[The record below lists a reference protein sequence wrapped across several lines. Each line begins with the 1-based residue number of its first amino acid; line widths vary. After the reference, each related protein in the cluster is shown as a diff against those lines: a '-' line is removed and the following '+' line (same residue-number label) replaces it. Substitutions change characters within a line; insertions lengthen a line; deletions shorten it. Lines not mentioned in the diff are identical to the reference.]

1 MIVECRID
9 ELLDLIG
16 MKVSLEQLEE
26 TLFLIKAEVEKVDG
40 NNMEIEV
47 NPDRQDML
55 SAEGIARAV
64 RAFLEVEP
72 GLRKYRVKKSG
83 KRIVVG
89 KGLER
94 VRKYISCGIVKG
106 VEISDDLI
114 KDYMQLQEQL
124 TSTHGRNRKKA
135 SIGLYVYDRIVFPV
149 KYCLRKPEKVEFAPL
164 GTDEVMD
171 GPRIMSEHEKG
182 AEYGDIISAF
192 SKWPLLVD
200 AEEKVLSLPPI
211 INSNSLGRITEETTD
226 IFVEV
231 TGTHLPTVDQA
242 LNIMVAA
249 LVERRG
255 TIESV
260 RVEYPDGKVME
271 TPNMK
276 PSLESIHK
284 AEVVKLLGLDLSDE
298 DLVASLARMGHEAT
312 VKGSKISVK
321 SPAYRTDILHQVD
334 IIEDISIGY
343 GFNNIEPTM
352 PVTST
357 VGKLLPATRLKKKV
371 SELMIGM
378 EYQEVLSYIMS
389 SPTVMNEN
397 MLRSDDLVTTTN
409 PKSRDFSV
417 LRNSLLPILVSFTA
431 QNQHA
436 DLPQRVFEVGDIVLP
451 DERAETRIEQTPS
464 VCGVVA
470 DVRVNL
476 TEMMK
481 DVVFLLTNL
490 GLEGKFRFTER
501 DDPTFIKGRAGDVTV
516 NGRKV
521 GLFGELSPE
530 VLGKFEI
537 SNPMVGFEVKL
548 PQSGL
553 WED

>member
-16 MKVSLEQLEE
+16 TKVSLQQLED
-26 TLFLIKAEVEKVDG
+26 TLFLIKAEVEKIEG
-40 NNMEIEV
+40 NDIQIEV

-72 GLRKYRVKKSG
+72 GLRNYRVRKSG
-83 KRIVVG
+83 KKIIVER
-89 KGLER
+89 GLEKI
-94 VRKYISCGIVKG
+94 RKYISCGIVKD

-135 SIGLYVYDRIVFPV
+135 SIGLYVYDEIAFPV
-149 KYCLRKPEKVEFAPL
+149 RYCLQKPEKIEFAPL

-171 GPRIMSEHEKG
+171 GRRIIGEHEKG
-182 AEYGDIISAF
+182 MDYGDIISAF
-192 SKWPLLVD
+192 PKWPLLVD

-211 INSNSLGRITEETTD
+211 INSNSLGRITEETTN

-255 TIESV
+255 TVESV
-260 RVEYPDGKVME
+260 TVEYPDGEVME
-271 TPNMK
+271 TPGMK
-276 PSLESIHK
+276 PSQSSVAK
-284 AEVVKLLGLDLSDE
+284 TEVVRLLGLDLTDE
-298 DLVASLARMGHEAT
+298 ELVASLARMGHEAT
-312 VKGSKISVK
+312 VRGSRISVK

-389 SPTVMNEN
+389 SPTVLNEN

-417 LRNSLLPILVSFTA
+417 LRNSLLPILVSFVA

-436 DLPQRVFEVGDIVLP
+436 DLPQRVFEVGDVVSP
-451 DERAETRIEQTPS
+451 DEKAETRVEQTPS
-464 VCGVVA
+464 VCGVVT
-470 DVRVNL
+470 DVKVNL

-490 GLEGKFRFTER
+490 GLEGKFGFTER
-501 DDPTFIKGRAGDVTV
+501 EDPTFIKGRTGDIVV

-530 VLGKFEI
+530 VLARFEI
-537 SNPMVGFEVKL
+537 SNPAVGFEVKL
-548 PQSGL
+548 PRSGL
-553 WED
+553 WEG